1 MCTQLDNVPSCLR
14 AHSPSTP
21 LCTRVH
27 LSPLLIRLI
36 HLASFMM
43 IVAVTAKAK
52 DIYDMMAHIYIY
64 ILIILGVK
72 YIYTVLNS

>member
-36 HLASFMM
+36 HLASFMR

-64 ILIILGVK
+64 IN
-72 YIYTVLNS
+72 YIGGEIHLYSA